1 MKLTVAA
8 IGRLARSPI
17 TEAIGDYSGR
27 IDGLARRT
35 RLGPLEVRE
44 IEDRS
49 SKGAEVEAALLL
61 EVPAE
66 RRVALDER
74 GRDMSSTDFA
84 ALLGRWRDDGVGSV
98 AFLIG
103 GADGHGAAVREAADR
118 TLSFGRMTWPHAL
131 ARLMLVEQLYR
142 ASTILAGHPYH
153 REG

>member
-8 IGRLARSPI
+8 IGRLARSPL
-17 TEAIGDYSGR
+17 TEAISDYQGR
-27 IDGLARRT
+27 IDALARQT
-35 RLGPLEVRE
+35 RLGPIDIRE

-49 SKGAEVEAALLL
+49 GKGPEGEAALLL
-61 EVPAE
+61 DVPAE

-74 GRDMSSTDFA
+74 GRD
-84 ALLGRWRDDGVGSV
+84 LGSLDLARRLEGWRDESVGSV

-103 GADGHGAAVREAADR
+103 GADGHPKQVREAADL
-118 TLSFGRMTWPHAL
+118 TLSFGKLTWPHAL